1 MCVLLLDFIQAS
13 QKCPGFQEQGIEQ
26 SLINI
31 KICIC
36 GAPPTFQILPV
47 GGVRFWHIYLP
58 HLHLKKKKIV
68 NINTNIR

>member
-47 GGVRFWHIYLP
+47 GGVRF
-58 HLHLKKKKIV
+58 
-68 NINTNIR
+68 